1 MLNSIVLRDIG
12 KFALVTVVPTVIA
25 VLILPEELMTIP
37 FVYVALITAL
47 FIKHIYENTLYECP
61 NCKHVFKPK
70 LSDFILSQHQTYY
83 RLLTCPNC
91 KTVAWCPVKYYKG
104 RELDVKLRP
113 ISERFTVNIHAL
125 LAFTTVVYVLSLIP
139 QVLNLNFVLLAVN
152 TFLYLLYLTF
162 VVYAIVKGYKSQI
175 YLALTFFI
183 VISLILFTFL
193 GFVAD

>member
-1 MLNSIVLRDIG
+1 M
-12 KFALVTVVPTVIA
+12 A
-25 VLILPEELMTIP
+25 IP

-47 FIKHIYENTLYECP
+47 FIKHIHENTLYECP
-61 NCKHVFKPK
+61 NCKYVFKPN
-70 LSDFILSQHQTYY
+70 LSDFILSPHQTYY

-104 RELDVKLRP
+104 RELDVRLKP
-113 ISERFTVNIHAL
+113 ISERFTVNLHAL
-125 LAFTTVVYVLSLIP
+125 LAFTTVVYVLSLIL

-183 VISLILFTFL
+183 VIPLILFTFL